1 MMDFQQ
7 PQQNIPPPPTDAP
20 LSHEWFRFRLE
31 ELIRRCDATVNHIVH
46 GGANNN
52 NRNNDYYYNDNEEDG
67 DFSLPST
74 DELIGLPPSS
84 RGTNAY
90 ARATKSLKDRLVR
103 EIRIMENTVENGFGT
118 LASTEKSLSIAKK
131 EVRELRSI
139 LSQYS
144 PSRQNSPGQTPRNQ
158 NNNNNNS
165 SVSASGSFSNNLQS
179 SPSSAAL
186 QAVSSQPMY
195 PADVAVNLSEE
206 QKELGQLRELLKSVE
221 SQKLA
226 AKKALQAEKAAFKDT
241 CDTAVKC
248 NSINGAQTLGR

>member
-1 MMDFQQ
+1 MQQ
-7 PQQNIPPPPTDAP
+7 QQQQQQIPPPPADSP

-31 ELIRRCDATVNHIVH
+31 EFIRRCDATVNHIVH
-46 GGANNN
+46 GAANDEYYG
-52 NRNNDYYYNDNEEDG
+52 NDDDADG

-103 EIRIMENTVENGFGT
+103 EIRIMESTVENGFAT
-118 LASTEKSLSIAKK
+118 LASIEKSLSIAKK

-139 LSQYS
+139 LAQYS
-144 PSRQNSPGQTPRNQ
+144 PSRGNSPGQTPRGGY
-158 NNNNNNS
+158 NNS
-165 SVSASGSFSNNLQS
+165 NTNNTNVASSGTFESQ
-179 SPSSAAL
+179 PSLAL
-186 QAVSSQPMY
+186 QKIPSQPIY
-195 PADVAVNLSEE
+195 PADVAVNISEE
-206 QKELGQLRELLKSVE
+206 QNELRQLRELLQSVE

-226 AKKALQAEKAAFKDT
+226 TKKALQAERAAFKDA

-248 NSINGAQTLGR
+248 NSVNGTQTLGR